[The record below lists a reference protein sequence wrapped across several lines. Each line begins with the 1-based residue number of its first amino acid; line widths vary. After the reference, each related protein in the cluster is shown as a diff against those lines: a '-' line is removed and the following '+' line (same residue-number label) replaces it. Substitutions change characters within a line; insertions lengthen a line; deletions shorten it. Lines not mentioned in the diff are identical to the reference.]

1 MNHGTIIV
9 ADDDASIRT
18 VLNHA
23 LMRAGF
29 LVRTTGNAATLWR
42 WASAGE
48 GDLVITDVVMPD
60 ENAFDL
66 LPKLRKQR
74 PDLPV
79 IVMSAQN
86 TLMTAINATE
96 CGAFEYFP
104 KPFDL
109 NAMVSA
115 VRRAIEARRPQ
126 RIDGRTAAGSELPI
140 VGRSAAMQDIYRVIA
155 RLTQSDLTVLI
166 SGESGTGKELVAHVL
181 HDFGSRAGHPFVVA
195 AASSL
200 ESEAAARALV
210 AQADGGTLFLDEVGD
225 WSSDVQARMVRLLQD
240 LDLRLAAAAGKPSV
254 RVIASTHRDLRRL
267 IEQDMFREDLFF
279 RLNVVPLRLPPLRER
294 PEDVAELV
302 QHFLL
307 DAERKG
313 QALRSIDPEA
323 LEMLRRQAWPGNV
336 RELENLIQRLL
347 AIHAEPVITS
357 HMVAGVLHEPRPSL
371 PPRRPGDEDL
381 TLGGFVETYLSE
393 QFAKLGGQFPD
404 PGLHDRILREV
415 ERPLILRC
423 LALTK
428 GNQIKAAEIL
438 GVNRNTLRSKI
449 RSLDIHVQRG

>member
-1 MNHGTIIV
+1 MNHGTVIV

-23 LMRAGF
+23 LVRAGF

-42 WASAGE
+42 WAAAGE

-66 LPKLRKQR
+66 LPKLRRQR

-115 VRRAIEARRPQ
+115 VRRAIDARRPQ
-126 RIDGRTAAGSELPI
+126 RSDGRAATGSGLPI

-181 HDFGSRAGHPFVVA
+181 HDFGIRAGRPFVVA
-195 AASSL
+195 GASAL
-200 ESEAAARALV
+200 ETDTSARTLV
-210 AQADGGTLFLDEVGD
+210 TQADSGTLFLDEVGD
-225 WSSDVQARMVRLLQD
+225 WSADVQARMVRLLQD
-240 LDLRLAAAAGKPSV
+240 LDLRLAAVSGKPSV
-254 RVIASTHRDLRRL
+254 RVIASTNRDLRRL
-267 IEQDMFREDLFF
+267 IEQGAFREDLFF

-294 PEDVAELV
+294 PEDVGELV

-357 HMVAGVLHEPRPSL
+357 LMVAGVIHEPRPSL

-393 QFAKLGGQFPD
+393 QFAKLGGQFPA

>member
-109 NAMVSA
+109 NEMVNT
-115 VRRAIEARRPQ
+115 VRRAIQARRALRPES
-126 RIDGRTAAGSELPI
+126 RAGGGAELPI
-140 VGRSAAMQDIYRVIA
+140 VGRSAVMQEIYRVIA

-166 SGESGTGKELVAHVL
+166 AGESGTGKELVARVL
-181 HDFGSRAGHPFVVA
+181 HDFGTRAGRPFVVA
-195 AASSL
+195 GASSL
-200 ESEAAARALV
+200 ESDATARDV
-210 AQADGGTLFLDEVGD
+210 ARQAEGGTLFLDEIGD
-225 WSSDVQARMVRLLQD
+225 WAPDVQTRMVRLLQD
-240 LDLRLAAAAGKPSV
+240 LDARPPASPGRNTV

-267 IEQDMFREDLFF
+267 IEQGSFREDLFF
-279 RLNVVPLRLPPLRER
+279 RLNVVPLRMPPLRER

-302 QHFLL
+302 QHFFLE
-307 DAERKG
+307 AERHG
-313 QALRSIDPEA
+313 HSLRSIDPEA
-323 LEMLRRQAWPGNV
+323 LETLRRHAWPGNV

-347 AIHAEPVITS
+347 AIHAEPVLTS
-357 HMVAGVLHEPRPSL
+357 QMVASVLHEPKASL
-371 PPRRPGDEDL
+371 PPRRPGDEDV
-381 TLGGFVETYLSE
+381 TLGGFVETYLGE
-393 QFAKLGGQFPD
+393 QFAKLGGQLPEA
-404 PGLHDRILREV
+404 GLHDRVLREV
-415 ERPLILRC
+415 ERPLILKC
-423 LALTK
+423 LALTR

-438 GVNRNTLRSKI
+438 GVNRNTLRAKI
-449 RSLDIHVQRG
+449 RSLDIQVQRG